1 VRTLYGTN
9 IDVMHKIIFSSIL
22 TLFLIGYCFIAQAQ
36 ILDHFQGQLLVKTE
50 YPIERILQ
58 FYEKFEGQVTR
69 LELKRKVA
77 PVFNIYLLE
86 FDYANIHEEKL
97 LRALRNNPMVH
108 TAQYNHLIS
117 HRAVPNDT
125 QFDNQWQYINTGQSG
140 GTAGADLDAELA
152 WDITTGGVT
161 ALGDTIVAAI
171 IDDGFDWTH
180 EDFED
185 NIWVNYHEVPD
196 DGIDNDSNGYIDD
209 YRGWNA
215 YDESDNIGG
224 GGHGTPVTGII
235 GAKGNNG
242 LGVAGVNWDV
252 KLMIIQGGGGEADAL
267 AAYAYCY
274 ALRKQYNETS
284 GQLGA
289 YVVTTNSSWGVDY
302 GQASEAPLWCAFY
315 DTLGIQGI
323 VSCGATINGNENV
336 DVVGDLP
343 TTCTSDYLIS
353 VTNMNRFDQKV
364 TGAGYG
370 ATSIDLGAFGADTWT
385 ADFGNSYG
393 GFGGT
398 SGATPHVA
406 GTVALMHSVPCPSF
420 AAAAKQDP
428 AGTALL
434 IKQYILNTVDSNNS
448 LQGITTSEGRLN
460 IHNAVNA
467 ILANCD
473 PNGCFVPY
481 TVTNQNTIDIS
492 TEISWE
498 VGADTDQSNLRYR
511 EVGVA
516 VWIDVENIAS
526 PYTLSGLQGCTDYEY
541 QLVAV
546 CDGNETDWTSSFLLE
561 TDGCCE
567 APSNLTTSNT
577 GLTELSLVWNDVLVA
592 ESYDLRYRAV
602 DDSDWIEENTTATS
616 LLLGDLEVCTTYEIQ
631 IRTNCQEGTTTAY
644 SDSYFYATVGCGAC
658 IDADYCSSNAAQA
671 DFEWIES
678 VELNTINNVSGSDEG
693 YGNHTNFSTDL
704 TVDES
709 YDIILT
715 PGFADGAFSEY
726 FTVWIDYNQDGD
738 FDDDGEIAY
747 DPGETTQSFITGS
760 ITIPTD
766 ALAGATRMRVSQ
778 RWNNPAAPCDVDYD
792 YGEVE
797 DYCVNIISDNIPTCA
812 TPINIELGDTS
823 NTSME
828 INWDNVVGAVGY
840 EIRYK
845 VVGSATWQ
853 TNSLSTNMVLL
864 TELGFCTMYDVG
876 IKAICAGSESDFS
889 ITGIFSTT
897 CSSSTNDLNKISFLL
912 QPNPVADELT
922 VILADE
928 KDWTLSIMDTRG
940 RLISS
945 TQFNSNEQTI
955 SLGYLP
961 AGIYFVQIEQAGRR
975 GIQKIIKL

>member
-1 VRTLYGTN
+1 
-9 IDVMHKIIFSSIL
+9 MHKIIFSAIL
-22 TLFLIGYCFIAQAQ
+22 SLFFVGYSFITQAQ
-36 ILDHFQGQLLVKTE
+36 TLDHFQGQLLIKTE
-50 YPIERILQ
+50 HPIERILQ
-58 FYEKFEGQVTR
+58 YYENFEGQATH

-86 FDYANIHEEKL
+86 FDYANIHEEKF
-97 LRALRNNPMVH
+97 LRELSNNPMIH
-108 TAQYNHLIS
+108 TAQYNHIIS
-117 HRAVPNDT
+117 NRATPNDT

-180 EDFED
+180 EDFTD
-185 NIWVNYHEVPD
+185 NIWVNYHEIPN
-196 DGIDNDSNGYIDD
+196 DGIDNDNNGYIDD
-209 YRGWNA
+209 YKGWNA
-215 YDESDNIGG
+215 YDDSDDIGG
-224 GGHGTPVTGII
+224 GWHGTPVTGIV

-252 KLMIIQGGGGEADAL
+252 KLMIIQGGGGEAEAL

-274 ALRKQYNETS
+274 AQRKQYNETG

-315 DTLGIQGI
+315 DTLGMEGI
-323 VSCGATINGNENV
+323 ISCGATINGNENV

-353 VTNMNRFDQKV
+353 VTNMSHFDQKV

-370 ATSIDLGAFGADTWT
+370 STSIDLGAFGEGTWT
-385 ADFGNSYG
+385 ADYGNTYS

-406 GTVALMHSVPCPSF
+406 GTVALMHSAPCPSF

-434 IKQYILNTVDSNNS
+434 IKQHILNTVDSNNS

-460 IHNAVNA
+460 IYNAVN
-467 ILANCD
+467 IIVANCD

-481 TVTNQNTIDIS
+481 TVLHQNTIDIS

-498 VGADTDQSNLRYR
+498 VGTDTDYSNLRYR
-511 EVGVA
+511 EIGAA
-516 VWIDVENIAS
+516 VWIDIENITS
-526 PYTLSGLQGCTDYEY
+526 PYTLSSLQACANYEY
-541 QLVAV
+541 QLAAV
-546 CDGNETDWTSSFLLE
+546 CDGNQTDWTNSFSLE

-567 APSNLTTSNT
+567 APANLTPANT
-577 GLTELSLVWNDVLVA
+577 GLTSLSLMWDNVLVA
-592 ESYDLRYRAV
+592 ASYDLRYRAV
-602 DDSDWIEENTTATS
+602 DNSDWIEENITTTS
-616 LLLGDLEVCTTYEIQ
+616 LFLGDLEICTTYEIQ
-631 IRTNCQEGTTTAY
+631 IRTNCQGGTTTAY

-658 IDADYCSSNAAQA
+658 IDANYCSSNSANANS
-671 DFEWIES
+671 EWIES
-678 VELNTINNVSGSDEG
+678 VELNTINNVSGNDDG
-693 YGNHTNFSTDL
+693 YANHTSFSTDL
-704 TVDES
+704 TTGES

-715 PGFADGAFSEY
+715 PGFSQSAFSEY
-726 FTVWIDYNQDGD
+726 FMVWIDYNQDGD

-747 DPGETTQSFITGS
+747 DPGEITQTAITGS
-760 ITIPTD
+760 ITVPMT
-766 ALAGATRMRVSQ
+766 ALAGSTRMRISQ
-778 RWNNPAAPCDVDYD
+778 RWNGPATPCAVDYD

-797 DYCVNIISDNIPTCA
+797 DYCINIISNNIPTCNI
-812 TPINIELGDTS
+812 PVNIESTDSSDTS
-823 NTSME
+823 IE
-828 INWDNVVGAVGY
+828 INWDNVIGAIGY
-840 EIRYK
+840 EIRYRAL
-845 VVGSATWQ
+845 GSTTWIF
-853 TNSLSTNMVLL
+853 NSLSTNTVLL
-864 TELGFCTMYDVG
+864 TGLDFCTEHEIG
-876 IKAICAGSESDFS
+876 IKAICSMAESDFS
-889 ITGIFSTT
+889 TTINLSTS
-897 CSSSTNDLNKISFLL
+897 CSSSTNNLNKVSFTL

-922 VILADE
+922 VMLANE
-928 KDWTLSIMDTRG
+928 KDWTLSIMDARG
-940 RLISS
+940 RLISNTS
-945 TQFNSNEQTI
+945 FNSNEQTM
-955 SLGYLP
+955 SLGFLP
-961 AGIYFVQIEQAGRR
+961 AGIYFIQIQQEGKR